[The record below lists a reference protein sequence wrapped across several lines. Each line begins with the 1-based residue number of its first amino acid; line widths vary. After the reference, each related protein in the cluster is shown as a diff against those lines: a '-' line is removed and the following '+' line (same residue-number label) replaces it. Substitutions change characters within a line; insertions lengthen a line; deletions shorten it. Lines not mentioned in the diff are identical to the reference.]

1 MCQRRDPVRFQDNA
15 AMRINLVTPFA
26 DKDKAKALGARWD
39 ATRKVWYIVDVAD
52 LSPFMRW
59 IPDMDAAVGEAVASS
74 SALPMRP
81 TPQGT
86 PATRDASPGVT
97 TRSARQLPGCTCAV
111 LPWDDCA
118 HTVDRK

>member
-1 MCQRRDPVRFQDNA
+1 
-15 AMRINLVTPFA
+15 MRINLVTPFA

-59 IPDMDAAVGEAVASS
+59 IPDMDAAQSEASTVG
-74 SALPMRP
+74 SAPP
-81 TPQGT
+81 SA
-86 PATRDASPGVT
+86 PAKLAARDSAPAVT
-97 TRSARQLPGCTCAV
+97 TRPDREVPCCTCAV

-118 HTVDRK
+118 HSLGRK